1 MLKTEAID
9 ALAALGQETRLDVFR
24 LLVQAGPQGLP
35 AGEVAARLG
44 VVQNTASAHLK
55 VLSQSGMIRAEREG
69 RIIRYTAD
77 MTGFRDLLAFLLED
91 CCNGNPDLCRPAIEA
106 ATCHC

>member
-1 MLKTEAID
+1 MQKTEAIY